1 MTERGFCICC
11 KYTSLTDNY
20 CGRYTEVMNERTPI
34 GITNW
39 RNDNQPFYIKDTDRL
54 GHIYVIG
61 KTGVGKSTLLLTM
74 AISDVQNGK
83 GICIIDP
90 HGDIAE
96 GILAHIPE
104 HRLND
109 VIYFNP
115 KDIAYPIA
123 FNPLKGIHPNYHHL
137 VASGLIST
145 FKKIWADSW
154 GPRLEYILRFSLLT
168 LLEYPHATL
177 LDIQP
182 LLTDSTYRNTILTY
196 VTNPHTRSFW
206 RNEFEKYTPSLRAE
220 AITPILNKTGVF
232 LTSIPL
238 RNIVGQQTR
247 SFKMQEVMDGGK
259 ILIANLSKGEIG
271 EDASSLLGSILVT
284 AMQLAALFRSTQQEQ
299 DRKPFYL
306 YVDEMHS
313 FVSLSF
319 VDILAEARKYKLSLF
334 LTHQY
339 IDQIDERI
347 RAAIF
352 GNVGT
357 IISFRIGAQ
366 DAAVMAKEFHP
377 VFTEDDLVNL
387 PKYAMYLKLMID
399 GASSKPFSAL
409 TLPPQPIGLSSKE
422 KVIELSR
429 KKYGRDRTAVEK
441 ALFERYQRPVEEG
454 KEAGLFDQL
463 D

>member
-1 MTERGFCICC
+1 MH
-11 KYTSLTDNY
+11 D
-20 CGRYTEVMNERTPI
+20 RTPI

-39 RNDNQPFYIKDTDRL
+39 RNDKQPFSIKDADRL

-61 KTGVGKSTLLLTM
+61 KTGVGKSTLLLNM
-74 AISDVQNGK
+74 AISDIQKGK

-96 GILAHIPE
+96 SILHHIPNE
-104 HRLND
+104 RIDD

-123 FNPLKGIHPNYHHL
+123 L

-154 GPRLEYILRFSLLT
+154 GPRLEYILRFTLLT
-168 LLEYPHATL
+168 LLEYPDATL

-182 LLTDSTYRNTILTY
+182 LLTDIYFRNKVLGY
-196 VTNPHTRSFW
+196 VTNVHTLSFW
-206 RNEFEKYTPSLRAE
+206 KNEFDKYSPALRSE

-238 RNIVGQQTR
+238 RNIVGQKIRGFRMQTVLDE
-247 SFKMQEVMDGGK
+247 SK

-271 EDASSLLGSILVT
+271 EDASSLLGSILIT
-284 AMQLAALFRSTQQEQ
+284 SIQLASLFRSTKREQ
-299 DRKPFYL
+299 GRIPFYL

-313 FVSLSF
+313 FISLSF

-339 IDQIDERI
+339 IDQVHEKI
-347 RAAIF
+347 RSAIF

-357 IISFRIGAQ
+357 IISFRIGAN
-366 DAAVMAKEFHP
+366 DAEYLAKEFHP
-377 VFTEDDLVNL
+377 VFTEDDLINL
-387 PKYAMYLKLMID
+387 PRYSMYLKLMID
-399 GASSKPFSAL
+399 GATSQPFSA
-409 TLPPQPIGLSSKE
+409 TSLPSKSVTDSFKE
-422 KVIELSR
+422 KVIVLSR
-429 KKYGRDRTAVEK
+429 NRYGRKRAIVEK
-441 ALFERYQRPVEEG
+441 GIFERYQQKEEN
-454 KEAGLFDQL
+454 KEKGLFD
-463 D
+463 

>member
-1 MTERGFCICC
+1 MDTQ
-11 KYTSLTDNY
+11 
-20 CGRYTEVMNERTPI
+20 TPV

-39 RNDNQPFYIKDTDRL
+39 RNDNKPFYIKDADRL

-61 KTGVGKSTLLLTM
+61 KTGVGKSTLLLNM
-74 AISDVQNGK
+74 AISDVQKGK

-96 GILAHIPE
+96 GILSHIPE
-104 HRLND
+104 HRLDD

-115 KDIAYPIA
+115 KDIANPIA

-168 LLEYPHATL
+168 LLEYTHATL

-182 LLTDSTYRNTILTY
+182 LLTDGNYRNTILTY
-196 VTNPHTRSFW
+196 VTNPHTVSFW
-206 RNEFEKYTPSLRAE
+206 KNEFEKYSPALRAE

-238 RNIVGQQTR
+238 RNIVGQKTR
-247 SFKMQEVMDGGK
+247 SFRMQEVMDGSK
-259 ILIANLSKGEIG
+259 ILIVNLSKGEIG

-284 AMQLAALFRSTQQEQ
+284 AIQLAALFRSAQQEN

-306 YVDEMHS
+306 YVDEMQS

-319 VDILAEARKYKLSLF
+319 IDILAEARKYKLSLF

-339 IDQIDERI
+339 IGQIDERI

-366 DAAVMAKEFHP
+366 DAAVIAKEFHP
-377 VFTEDDLVNL
+377 IFTQDDLINL
-387 PKYAMYLKLMID
+387 PKYSMYLKLMID
-399 GASSKPFSAL
+399 GATSQPFSAL
-409 TLPPQPIGLSSKE
+409 TQPPQPILLSSKDR
-422 KVIELSR
+422 VIEMSR
-429 KKYGRDRTAVEK
+429 KKYGRDRNAVEK
-441 ALFERYQRPVEEG
+441 GIFAPYQTHVEES
-454 KEAGLFDQL
+454 KDAGLFD
-463 D
+463 

>member
-1 MTERGFCICC
+1 M
-11 KYTSLTDNY
+11 YD
-20 CGRYTEVMNERTPI
+20 RTPI

-39 RNDNQPFYIKDTDRL
+39 RNDKQTFSIKDADRL

-61 KTGVGKSTLLLTM
+61 KTGVGKSTLLLNM
-74 AISDVQNGK
+74 AISDIQKGK

-96 GILAHIPE
+96 GILQHIPKE
-104 HRLND
+104 RIED

-115 KDIAYPIA
+115 KDIEYPIA

-154 GPRLEYILRFSLLT
+154 GPRLEYILRFTLLT
-168 LLEYPHATL
+168 LLEYPDATL

-182 LLTDSTYRNTILTY
+182 LLTDIYFRNRVLGY
-196 VTNPHTRSFW
+196 VTNIHTLSFW
-206 RNEFEKYTPSLRAE
+206 KNEYDKYSPVLRSE

-238 RNIVGQQTR
+238 RNIVGQKTRGFRMQTVLDE
-247 SFKMQEVMDGGK
+247 KK

-271 EDASSLLGSILVT
+271 EDTSSLLGSMLIT
-284 AMQLAALFRSTQQEQ
+284 SIQLASLFRSTRREQ
-299 DRKPFYL
+299 DRTPFYL

-313 FVSLSF
+313 FISLSF

-339 IDQIDERI
+339 IDQVHEKI
-347 RAAIF
+347 RSAIF

-357 IISFRIGAQ
+357 IISFRIGAS
-366 DAAVMAKEFHP
+366 DAEYLAKEFHP
-377 VFTEDDLVNL
+377 VFNEDDLINL
-387 PKYAMYLKLMID
+387 PRYSMYLKLMID
-399 GASSKPFSAL
+399 GATSQPFSAT
-409 TLPPQPIGLSSKE
+409 TLPPKIVTESFKE
-422 KVIELSR
+422 KAIALSR
-429 KKYGRDRTAVEK
+429 KKYGKNRDIVERVI
-441 ALFERYQRPVEEG
+441 FQRYPIQEEN
-454 KEAGLFDQL
+454 KVQKLFD
-463 D
+463 